1 MQICSGDL
9 YKPKNKIKKTMKERN
24 KADGEINF
32 FALGDLV
39 GSSNKIFFE
48 GYSLF
53 LSSPTAYMMEWLRD
67 MYYYWD

>member
-1 MQICSGDL
+1 
-9 YKPKNKIKKTMKERN
+9 MKERN

-39 GSSNKIFFE
+39 GSSNTIFFE

-67 MYYYWD
+67 MYYY